1 MYLKTSHLCI
11 QQQWRGDCKCTV
23 RGRTEMSPKNKITL
37 FVLSMA
43 VVALTGFSLS
53 AQHSKQIID
62 ALASAVW
69 GS

>member
-1 MYLKTSHLCI
+1 MSSNYGEGIAIVLCEVEL
-11 QQQWRGDCKCTV
+11 T
-23 RGRTEMSPKNKITL
+23 MSPKNKIAL

>member
-1 MYLKTSHLCI
+1 
-11 QQQWRGDCKCTV
+11 
-23 RGRTEMSPKNKITL
+23 MSPKNKIAL

-53 AQHSKQIID
+53 AHHSKQIID
-62 ALASAVW
+62 TLASAVW

>member
-1 MYLKTSHLCI
+1 
-11 QQQWRGDCKCTV
+11 
-23 RGRTEMSPKNKITL
+23 MSPKNKIAL